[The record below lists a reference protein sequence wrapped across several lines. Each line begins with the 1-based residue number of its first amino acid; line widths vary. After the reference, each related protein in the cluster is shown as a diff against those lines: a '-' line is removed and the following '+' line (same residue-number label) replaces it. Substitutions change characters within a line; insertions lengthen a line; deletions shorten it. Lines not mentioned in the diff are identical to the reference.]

1 MPNETTTPTPA
12 PKDEPASAAAPPAV
26 STDAPAPV
34 TPAPATPAPAPAGEP
49 TKAIRPTKPKTKKE
63 GAPEG
68 AKVSLSLDGGDAE
81 KPKIVKA
88 KGSKNVSAGVAHI
101 LATFNNTIVS
111 ITDLTG
117 NVIGWSSAGKVGF
130 KGSRKS
136 TAYAAQLV
144 AQDACRQAMGHGL
157 KEVEVLVKGP
167 GAGRESAVRAIQAI
181 GLDISVIRDV
191 TPVPHNGCRPP
202 KQRRVWFKKKNYSL
216 MARYTGPKSKISR
229 RYGIALFGPS
239 KALERKNYP
248 PGMHGPKGSRRKQS
262 EYAIALGEKQKL
274 RHMYGLMERQFRRYF
289 ETALRKRGVTGET
302 LLQMLETRLDN
313 VIYRLGFANSRSAAR
328 QLVSHGHVTVNNRK
342 VNVSS
347 YNLKAGD
354 AISIKDKPGSRRLV
368 TRNLELTQIQ
378 PVPDWLVADKD
389 QFHGKMMR
397 TPSREEIAPVV
408 NEQLVVELYSR

>member
-1 MPNETTTPTPA
+1 
-12 PKDEPASAAAPPAV
+12 
-26 STDAPAPV
+26 
-34 TPAPATPAPAPAGEP
+34 
-49 TKAIRPTKPKTKKE
+49 
-63 GAPEG
+63 
-68 AKVSLSLDGGDAE
+68 
-81 KPKIVKA
+81 
-88 KGSKNVSAGVAHI
+88 
-101 LATFNNTIVS
+101 
-111 ITDLTG
+111 
-117 NVIGWSSAGKVGF
+117 
-130 KGSRKS
+130 
-136 TAYAAQLV
+136 
-144 AQDACRQAMGHGL
+144 
-157 KEVEVLVKGP
+157 
-167 GAGRESAVRAIQAI
+167 
-181 GLDISVIRDV
+181 
-191 TPVPHNGCRPP
+191 
-202 KQRRVWFKKKNYSL
+202 

-313 VIYRLGFANSRSAAR
+313 VVYRLGFANSRSAAR

-342 VNVSS
+342 VDVSS

-378 PVPDWLVADKD
+378 PVPDWLLVDKD